1 MAEHTAP
8 AGEHGDHGHDH
19 GFAHPAPPWIL
30 LGTFFAL
37 IFLTILTVGIAA
49 SPLAMG
55 SFEIWVSMGIATAK
69 ALLVCLFFMHMFWDK
84 GFNVLVFLS
93 SLLFVSLFAGFSL
106 MDQYQTAPNVETFPV
121 EQTTAP

>member
-1 MAEHTAP
+1 MAEHT
-8 AGEHGDHGHDH
+8 EHASDHHDH

-30 LGTFFAL
+30 LATFVAL

-49 SPLAMG
+49 SPLELG

-93 SLLFVSLFAGFSL
+93 SLLFVSLFGGFTL
-106 MDQYQTAPNVETFPV
+106 MDQYETSPNVESFPKTQQV
-121 EQTTAP
+121 TE

>member
-1 MAEHTAP
+1 MTDHAA
-8 AGEHGDHGHDH
+8 HGSDHHDDH

-30 LGTFFAL
+30 LGTFVAL

-49 SPLAMG
+49 SPLELG
-55 SFEIWVSMGIATAK
+55 HFEIWVSMGIATAK

-93 SLLFVSLFAGFSL
+93 SLLFVTLFCGFTL
-106 MDQYQTAPNVETFPV
+106 MDQYETVDNIDSFPK
-121 EQTTAP
+121 EQQVTQ